1 MALLIKN
8 LPTNSGGH
16 KRCRFDPCVRKIPW
30 KRAWQSSPVFLLGNL
45 MERGAWWAIGMQKLD
60 MTKATQY
67 AYFSQIR
74 LQNKKAAVYTTV
86 LFSGKPVMIVTEYM
100 ENGSLDTFL
109 KVRFY
114 INATIESVIYILTV
128 MLKEKQKQNISI

>member
-1 MALLIKN
+1 
-8 LPTNSGGH
+8 
-16 KRCRFDPCVRKIPW
+16 
-30 KRAWQSSPVFLLGNL
+30 
-45 MERGAWWAIGMQKLD
+45 
-60 MTKATQY
+60 MTKATQH
-67 AYFSQIR
+67 ANFSQIR

-114 INATIESVIYILTV
+114 INGNHWKWYLYTDCDVEGVI
-128 MLKEKQKQNISI
+128 QSP

>member
-1 MALLIKN
+1 MGQI
-8 LPTNSGGH
+8 PESGRSLGRGH
-16 KRCRFDPCVRKIPW
+16 GN
-30 KRAWQSSPVFLLGNL
+30 PVQYSCLENL

-74 LQNKKAAVYTTV
+74 LQNKEAPVYTTV

-114 INATIESVIYILTV
+114 INATIETVIYILTV